1 MDNLIKKYQF
11 DMERHEKK
19 LEKMKQVEKT
29 SQGNYDLD
37 DIKVSDDEREQ
48 DFIERTA
55 EERIRKMKSY
65 DDEPYKA
72 KDDESE
78 NLEKQYEN
86 IA

>member
-37 DIKVSDDEREQ
+37 DIKVSDDERE
-48 DFIERTA
+48 
-55 EERIRKMKSY
+55 
-65 DDEPYKA
+65 
-72 KDDESE
+72 
-78 NLEKQYEN
+78 
-86 IA
+86 